1 MPQGPFNTLVAKI
14 LGSTAYSA
22 LSLGKQS
29 DLLKSDL
36 HGGKYTQAYQS
47 NLFWG
52 ANQVGAT
59 LSSGLATTYV
69 GLCLS
74 NPAASTKNLVI
85 RKVTGTLVVAPA
97 AVAALGLIVGY
108 VAAGVVTHTTA
119 LGIQSSL
126 YGVNAPTSQAKVD
139 AACTIVGTPTWN
151 RMLAS
156 STLSASLTRFSDEVD
171 GGIVLQ
177 PGSYCAI
184 GSFGAAGPTAGLMGS
199 FEWEEVSP

>member
-1 MPQGPFNTLVAKI
+1 MPQGPFNTLVSKI
-14 LGSTAYSA
+14 IGSTAYSA
-22 LSLGKQS
+22 LSQGKQG
-29 DLLKSDL
+29 DLLNSKL
-36 HGGKYTQAYQS
+36 HGDKYAQAYG
-47 NLFWG
+47 NALFWG

-85 RKVTGTLVVAPA
+85 RRVTGTLVVAPPG
-97 AVAALGLIVGY
+97 VAALGLIVGY

-119 LGIQSSL
+119 LGIAAGL
-126 YGVNAPTSQAKVD
+126 YGSNAPVSQAKLD

-156 STLSASLTRFSDEVD
+156 SAASAALTRFSEEVD

-177 PGSYCAI
+177 PGAYCAI
-184 GSFGAAGPTAGLMGS
+184 GSFGAAGPAAGLMGS
-199 FEWEEVSP
+199 FEWEEVNP